1 MRFSSITARGG
12 LRLLA
17 TAILLIFCRNA
28 GAQDSSSS
36 LSATIATSV
45 DSGYYQKVCKAIGDA
60 AGKQSPPLKVT
71 CLPTQGSL
79 ENVYALDSGKADFA
93 LVQSDVAHRAW
104 MGELPFEEAHS
115 GITIVAPLFVEKVH
129 ILVRPHQFLSS
140 AAQLKGKKIWLGEVN
155 SGTRVSASAVLEA
168 VGLPA
173 DMGDKTILLNPR
185 QAFALLGEDSSG
197 KANLLQ
203 AIVES
208 KTLSVEELDE
218 LIQSLGMKRV
228 VLEIPGSTD
237 KITVLFRPD
246 LTIRSF
252 ADLLGVTVWAGKHA
266 CPHQS
271 AVLAALEPARK
282 LTDQD
287 VGFGLNQ
294 LRNHQI
300 DALIQP
306 EQLSKD
312 LVQAILKAHGFS
324 TFPLTPDPRTKGRSK
339 LMAYLGPGVNISS
352 LAGPRDP
359 TKNKIWWPTGNQTL
373 DETVVNTFLPGNKGS
388 ASDRKELLDR
398 DVTYTMALHLLALG
412 ELDAV
417 FQTTVATSQTIA
429 DLMNRTE
436 ITLLGLD
443 WPTVGKLVEENDTSK
458 NGSYVETSF
467 QKRSYPALSQSI
479 YVVGVQTYLLA
490 GPGRKDEKHQAEK
503 VLALARLLYKQ
514 QETIENS
521 MRGKGAS
528 GGKIQAEP
536 FRLTLLG
543 SPLKHQ
549 LCDPINH
556 INAQAMQFLVKP
568 GHLRHGTRRAL
579 WTLVSGV
586 FILAGATLWL
596 GRKRKFM
603 ATYRRW
609 MLLVLALIFLWGV
622 AAIWL
627 QTVEGDITQ
636 DFSSLSDSASAFAR
650 NVLSQLQ
657 LPVSAPEPSTQAGQ
671 RALRIF
677 TWLGAL
683 LVGTFFLPIIKQV
696 WVGDFM
702 ARLLGTGTRKDAKSP
717 DGTAPQ
723 ERVKRIS

>member
-1 MRFSSITARGG
+1 M
-12 LRLLA
+12 
-17 TAILLIFCRNA
+17 
-28 GAQDSSSS
+28 
-36 LSATIATSV
+36 
-45 DSGYYQKVCKAIGDA
+45 
-60 AGKQSPPLKVT
+60 
-71 CLPTQGSL
+71 
-79 ENVYALDSGKADFA
+79 
-93 LVQSDVAHRAW
+93 
-104 MGELPFEEAHS
+104 
-115 GITIVAPLFVEKVH
+115 
-129 ILVRPHQFLSS
+129 
-140 AAQLKGKKIWLGEVN
+140 
-155 SGTRVSASAVLEA
+155 
-168 VGLPA
+168 
-173 DMGDKTILLNPR
+173 
-185 QAFALLGEDSSG
+185 
-197 KANLLQ
+197 
-203 AIVES
+203 
-208 KTLSVEELDE
+208 
-218 LIQSLGMKRV
+218 
-228 VLEIPGSTD
+228 
-237 KITVLFRPD
+237 
-246 LTIRSF
+246 
-252 ADLLGVTVWAGKHA
+252 
-266 CPHQS
+266 
-271 AVLAALEPARK
+271 VLAALEPARK
-282 LTDQD
+282 LTDRD
-287 VGFGLNQ
+287 VGFGLEQ

-324 TFPLTPDPRTKGRSK
+324 TFPLAPDPRTKGRSK
-339 LMAYLGPGVNISS
+339 LLAYLGPGTNISS
-352 LAGPRDP
+352 LADLGDP

-373 DETVVNTFLPGNKGS
+373 DESVVNTLLPGKKGP
-388 ASDRKELLDR
+388 ASGRKELLDR

-417 FQTTVATSQTIA
+417 FQTTVATSHTIA
-429 DLMNRTE
+429 DLMNKTE
-436 ITLLGLD
+436 ITLLGMD

-521 MRGKGAS
+521 MRGPGTN
-528 GGKIQAEP
+528 GGKTQAEP

-556 INAQAMQFLVKP
+556 INAQAIQFLVKP
-568 GHLRHGTRRAL
+568 GHLRRGTKRAL

-586 FILAGATLWL
+586 FVLAGATLLL

-609 MLLVLALIFLWGV
+609 MLLVLALLFLWGL

-702 ARLLGTGTRKDAKSP
+702 ARLLGTSSRKDTKSP

-723 ERVKRIS
+723 ERVTRIS